1 MYLYE
6 ERLEPEPEN
15 ENKAGQDQGWSLLCD
30 QPRLA
35 AGILL
40 NLLKRDLIK

>member
-1 MYLYE
+1 MYE
-6 ERLEPEPEN
+6 ERLEPEN